1 ADLAIVSNVGVG
13 HDPVVIAHTG
23 HAHILHRT
31 GIDGDVFT
39 NHIAIADFQA
49 SRFTS
54 VLLVLRHAAD
64 GAETVE
70 MVVATNRGHAI
81 YHAVRA
87 HFGARPYRDIGPN
100 DAVGPD
106 LDIICK
112 LSACSDDG
120 CFMNTHKLFFQ
131 LTDSTH
137 NFGFGYH
144 LAIDQGAG
152 CVLAQSAA
160 DTVSRHFQTQLIA
173 WHHGLAET
181 RAIHTDQVIGQL
193 VVHFGVRI
201 LGIGKREQC
210 GCLSHGFNDQD
221 PRHNR
226 HVRKVARKK
235 GFI

>member
-1 ADLAIVSNVGVG
+1 RRNILTHRAGTTNHAVCADTTELMHGSQTAQNGPVANMHVAAQLDAVGDNRVIADLAIVSNVGVG

-100 DAVGPD
+100 DAVRPD

-112 LSACSDDG
+112 LSACFDDG
-120 CFMNTHKLFFQ
+120 
-131 LTDSTH
+131 
-137 NFGFGYH
+137 
-144 LAIDQGAG
+144 
-152 CVLAQSAA
+152 
-160 DTVSRHFQTQLIA
+160 R
-173 WHHGLAET
+173 
-181 RAIHTDQVIGQL
+181 
-193 VVHFGVRI
+193 
-201 LGIGKREQC
+201 
-210 GCLSHGFNDQD
+210 
-221 PRHNR
+221 
-226 HVRKVARKK
+226 
-235 GFI
+235 